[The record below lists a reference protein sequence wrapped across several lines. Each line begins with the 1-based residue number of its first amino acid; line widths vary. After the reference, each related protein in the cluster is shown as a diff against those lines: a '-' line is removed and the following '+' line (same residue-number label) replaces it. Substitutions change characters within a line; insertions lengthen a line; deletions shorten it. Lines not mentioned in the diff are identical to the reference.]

1 MLVDNKYDNAVSSKL
16 GVNNTMKFISV
27 RDFRISSSSIWRR
40 LPSEREMIVTNNG
53 RPVALLTPL
62 TDETLEDT
70 VSAVRRAKA
79 INAVKKM
86 QEISFK
92 LGNDKMTL
100 EEINAV
106 ITDVR
111 KENKV

>member
-1 MLVDNKYDNAVSSKL
+1 
-16 GVNNTMKFISV
+16 MKFVSV
-27 RDFRISSSSIWRR
+27 RDFRTSSSSIWKR

-53 RPVALLTPL
+53 RPIALLTPL
-62 TDETLEDT
+62 SDETLEDT
-70 VSAVRRAKA
+70 VSAVRKAKA

-86 QEISFK
+86 QEISVN

-100 EEINAV
+100 NEINAI

-111 KENKV
+111 KKKKT

>member
-1 MLVDNKYDNAVSSKL
+1 
-16 GVNNTMKFISV
+16 MKFISV
-27 RDFRISSSSIWRR
+27 RDFRTASAGIWKK
-40 LPSEREMIVTNNG
+40 LPVEREMIVTNNG
-53 RPVALLTPL
+53 KPIALLTPL

-86 QEISFK
+86 QEISVS

-106 ITDVR
+106 ISGVR
-111 KENKV
+111 KDKKL